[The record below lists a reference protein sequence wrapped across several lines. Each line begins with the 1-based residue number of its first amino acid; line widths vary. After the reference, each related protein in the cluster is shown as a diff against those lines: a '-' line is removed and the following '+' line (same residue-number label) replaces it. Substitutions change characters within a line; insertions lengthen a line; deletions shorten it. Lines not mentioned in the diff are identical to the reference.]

1 MKITHYC
8 NSFIS
13 VNEGGSKIVCDP
25 WLGKADNN
33 AWLSYPLHSNGAR
46 TLNRIK
52 GNYRKL
58 GEARL
63 GLSRRAGNVSSLI
76 NQVPTELKN

>member
-33 AWLSYPLHSNGAR
+33 AWLSYPLHSNGA
-46 TLNRIK
+46 
-52 GNYRKL
+52 
-58 GEARL
+58 
-63 GLSRRAGNVSSLI
+63 
-76 NQVPTELKN
+76 KNS